1 MTIILKFSSYIVL
14 LLWSQHCFSQKDREK
29 ILANFDY
36 VEYYPD
42 STIRAAHKF
51 IHITVE
57 RFTVEFNEA
66 GMPVAMGKYQK
77 GKQVGEWIYSNG
89 SSRIF
94 PKFVNHD
101 NPIIVAYDPYDPTDH
116 RTGNIRPGCGTGMM
130 QAIQAFR
137 EKYES
142 LLNPEKQVR

>member
-1 MTIILKFSSYIVL
+1 METILKFSSCILFL
-14 LLWSQHCFSQKDREK
+14 LFFQQCFSQKDKEK

-51 IHITVE
+51 IHITVD

-77 GKQVGEWIYSNG
+77 GKQAGEWIYSNG
-89 SSRIF
+89 STRIF
-94 PKFVNHD
+94 PKFINHD
-101 NPIIVAYDPYDPTDH
+101 DPTVVAFDPYDPTDH
-116 RTGNIRPGCGTGMM
+116 RTRN
-130 QAIQAFR
+130 
-137 EKYES
+137 
-142 LLNPEKQVR
+142 LNPGYETDVSEIIKLFKQRYEEAINCKECH